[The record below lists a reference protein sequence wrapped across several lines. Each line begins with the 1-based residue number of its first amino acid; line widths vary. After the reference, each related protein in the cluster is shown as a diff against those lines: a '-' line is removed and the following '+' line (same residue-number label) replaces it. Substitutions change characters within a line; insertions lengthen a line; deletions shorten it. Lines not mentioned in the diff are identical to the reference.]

1 MSPPPN
7 KDQKDP
13 NKNPPTEEIPS
24 LEDIIGQ
31 MPKPDVDEITKLQVK
46 RILTRT
52 NSSICIHTFHVRL
65 AKYPMLAQYLVLSES
80 NTITE
85 QLGQGCIFY
94 DGVIIINRKSLRCY
108 CKYFRA

>member
-52 NSSICIHTFHVRL
+52 NPHISHTFHVRL
-65 AKYPMLAQYLVLSES
+65 VKYPMRAQYLVLSES

-94 DGVIIINRKSLRCY
+94 DGVIISNSRRCY

>member
-7 KDQKDP
+7 KDHKDP
-13 NKNPPTEEIPS
+13 NKNPPAEEIPS

-46 RILTRT
+46 RIQTRT
-52 NSSICIHTFHVRL
+52 NPHFCIHIFHVRL
-65 AKYPMLAQYLVLSES
+65 VKYPMLAQYLVLSES

-85 QLGQGCIFY
+85 QLGQGCIY
-94 DGVIIINRKSLRCY
+94 L
-108 CKYFRA
+108 